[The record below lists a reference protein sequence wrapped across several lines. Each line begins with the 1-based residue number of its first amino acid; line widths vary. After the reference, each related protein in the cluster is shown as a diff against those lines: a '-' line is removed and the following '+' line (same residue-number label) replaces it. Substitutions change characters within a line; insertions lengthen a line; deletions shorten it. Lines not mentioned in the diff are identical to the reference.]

1 MKRPLFSDPNF
12 HLFSFVLCQ
21 LRSYPNVRMVTEHTR
36 EIRLDISQ
44 IEPARR
50 LPNDLQS

>member
-12 HLFSFVLCQ
+12 HLYVCQ
-21 LRSYPNVRMVTEHTR
+21 LRSYLNVRMVTEHTR

-44 IEPARR
+44 IEPVRR